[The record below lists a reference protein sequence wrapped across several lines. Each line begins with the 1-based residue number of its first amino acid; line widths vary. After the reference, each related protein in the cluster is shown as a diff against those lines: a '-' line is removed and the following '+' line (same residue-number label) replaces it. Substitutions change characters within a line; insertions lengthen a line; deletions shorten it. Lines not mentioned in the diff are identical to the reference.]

1 MLEILF
7 LKQGIIVVRG
17 IVMDNTEFIM
27 QKRRGI
33 IVWVYSLKQLKTLK
47 RYGLVHFV
55 SRKMKYVVLYV
66 NEETVEE
73 VEEKLQTLHFVRQVE
88 RSYRPDIEMNFADR
102 IGTKAAYQ
110 VKDDDELDV
119 VAGEFGG
126 RKLKTLTGNN
136 TRPTTDKVKGAM
148 FNMIGPYFDGGAAL
162 DLFSGSGSL
171 GIEAVSRGME
181 QAVLVEKNY
190 RAMEIIRENVS
201 MTKRDASFQLMKMP
215 ANQAI
220 KQLADG
226 DLRFDLVLLDPPY
239 AKQEIVKQ
247 IEMLLDNEL
256 LTNQAIVVCETDKD
270 VILPQKI
277 GQLKERKRHDYGI
290 TAVTIY
296 DWED

>member
-110 VKDDDELDV
+110 VKDDDQLDV
-119 VAGEFGG
+119 VEA
-126 RKLKTLTGNN
+126 N
-136 TRPTTDKVKGAM
+136 TK
-148 FNMIGPYFDGGAAL
+148 
-162 DLFSGSGSL
+162 
-171 GIEAVSRGME
+171 
-181 QAVLVEKNY
+181 
-190 RAMEIIRENVS
+190 IR
-201 MTKRDASFQLMKMP
+201 
-215 ANQAI
+215 
-220 KQLADG
+220 LA
-226 DLRFDLVLLDPPY
+226 
-239 AKQEIVKQ
+239 
-247 IEMLLDNEL
+247 
-256 LTNQAIVVCETDKD
+256 ET
-270 VILPQKI
+270 V
-277 GQLKERKRHDYGI
+277 
-290 TAVTIY
+290 
-296 DWED
+296 

>member
-55 SRKMKYVVLYV
+55 SRKMKYLVLYV

-119 VAGEFGG
+119 VEA
-126 RKLKTLTGNN
+126 N
-136 TRPTTDKVKGAM
+136 TK
-148 FNMIGPYFDGGAAL
+148 
-162 DLFSGSGSL
+162 
-171 GIEAVSRGME
+171 
-181 QAVLVEKNY
+181 
-190 RAMEIIRENVS
+190 IR
-201 MTKRDASFQLMKMP
+201 
-215 ANQAI
+215 
-220 KQLADG
+220 LA
-226 DLRFDLVLLDPPY
+226 
-239 AKQEIVKQ
+239 
-247 IEMLLDNEL
+247 
-256 LTNQAIVVCETDKD
+256 ET
-270 VILPQKI
+270 V
-277 GQLKERKRHDYGI
+277 
-290 TAVTIY
+290 
-296 DWED
+296 

>member
-102 IGTKAAYQ
+102 IGTNAAYQ

-119 VAGEFGG
+119 VEA
-126 RKLKTLTGNN
+126 N
-136 TRPTTDKVKGAM
+136 TK
-148 FNMIGPYFDGGAAL
+148 
-162 DLFSGSGSL
+162 
-171 GIEAVSRGME
+171 
-181 QAVLVEKNY
+181 
-190 RAMEIIRENVS
+190 IR
-201 MTKRDASFQLMKMP
+201 
-215 ANQAI
+215 
-220 KQLADG
+220 LA
-226 DLRFDLVLLDPPY
+226 
-239 AKQEIVKQ
+239 
-247 IEMLLDNEL
+247 
-256 LTNQAIVVCETDKD
+256 ET
-270 VILPQKI
+270 V
-277 GQLKERKRHDYGI
+277 
-290 TAVTIY
+290 
-296 DWED
+296 

>member
-7 LKQGIIVVRG
+7 LKQGIIDVRG

-119 VAGEFGG
+119 VEA
-126 RKLKTLTGNN
+126 N
-136 TRPTTDKVKGAM
+136 TK
-148 FNMIGPYFDGGAAL
+148 
-162 DLFSGSGSL
+162 
-171 GIEAVSRGME
+171 
-181 QAVLVEKNY
+181 
-190 RAMEIIRENVS
+190 IR
-201 MTKRDASFQLMKMP
+201 
-215 ANQAI
+215 
-220 KQLADG
+220 LA
-226 DLRFDLVLLDPPY
+226 
-239 AKQEIVKQ
+239 
-247 IEMLLDNEL
+247 
-256 LTNQAIVVCETDKD
+256 ET
-270 VILPQKI
+270 V
-277 GQLKERKRHDYGI
+277 
-290 TAVTIY
+290 
-296 DWED
+296 

>member
-119 VAGEFGG
+119 VEA
-126 RKLKTLTGNN
+126 N
-136 TRPTTDKVKGAM
+136 TK
-148 FNMIGPYFDGGAAL
+148 
-162 DLFSGSGSL
+162 
-171 GIEAVSRGME
+171 
-181 QAVLVEKNY
+181 
-190 RAMEIIRENVS
+190 IR
-201 MTKRDASFQLMKMP
+201 
-215 ANQAI
+215 
-220 KQLADG
+220 LAEP
-226 DLRFDLVLLDPPY
+226 V
-239 AKQEIVKQ
+239 
-247 IEMLLDNEL
+247 
-256 LTNQAIVVCETDKD
+256 
-270 VILPQKI
+270 
-277 GQLKERKRHDYGI
+277 
-290 TAVTIY
+290 
-296 DWED
+296 

>member
-55 SRKMKYVVLYV
+55 PRKMKYVVLSV

-119 VAGEFGG
+119 VEA
-126 RKLKTLTGNN
+126 N
-136 TRPTTDKVKGAM
+136 T
-148 FNMIGPYFDGGAAL
+148 
-162 DLFSGSGSL
+162 
-171 GIEAVSRGME
+171 
-181 QAVLVEKNY
+181 
-190 RAMEIIRENVS
+190 
-201 MTKRDASFQLMKMP
+201 
-215 ANQAI
+215 
-220 KQLADG
+220 
-226 DLRFDLVLLDPPY
+226 
-239 AKQEIVKQ
+239 
-247 IEMLLDNEL
+247 
-256 LTNQAIVVCETDKD
+256 
-270 VILPQKI
+270 
-277 GQLKERKRHDYGI
+277 
-290 TAVTIY
+290 
-296 DWED
+296 

>member
-110 VKDDDELDV
+110 VKDDDDELDV
-119 VAGEFGG
+119 VEA
-126 RKLKTLTGNN
+126 N
-136 TRPTTDKVKGAM
+136 TK
-148 FNMIGPYFDGGAAL
+148 
-162 DLFSGSGSL
+162 
-171 GIEAVSRGME
+171 
-181 QAVLVEKNY
+181 
-190 RAMEIIRENVS
+190 IR
-201 MTKRDASFQLMKMP
+201 
-215 ANQAI
+215 
-220 KQLADG
+220 LA
-226 DLRFDLVLLDPPY
+226 
-239 AKQEIVKQ
+239 
-247 IEMLLDNEL
+247 
-256 LTNQAIVVCETDKD
+256 ET
-270 VILPQKI
+270 V
-277 GQLKERKRHDYGI
+277 
-290 TAVTIY
+290 
-296 DWED
+296 

>member
-55 SRKMKYVVLYV
+55 SRKMKYGVLYV

-119 VAGEFGG
+119 VEA
-126 RKLKTLTGNN
+126 N
-136 TRPTTDKVKGAM
+136 TK
-148 FNMIGPYFDGGAAL
+148 
-162 DLFSGSGSL
+162 
-171 GIEAVSRGME
+171 
-181 QAVLVEKNY
+181 
-190 RAMEIIRENVS
+190 IR
-201 MTKRDASFQLMKMP
+201 
-215 ANQAI
+215 
-220 KQLADG
+220 LA
-226 DLRFDLVLLDPPY
+226 
-239 AKQEIVKQ
+239 
-247 IEMLLDNEL
+247 
-256 LTNQAIVVCETDKD
+256 ET
-270 VILPQKI
+270 V
-277 GQLKERKRHDYGI
+277 
-290 TAVTIY
+290 
-296 DWED
+296 

>member
-102 IGTKAAYQ
+102 IGMKAAYQ

-119 VAGEFGG
+119 VEA
-126 RKLKTLTGNN
+126 N
-136 TRPTTDKVKGAM
+136 TK
-148 FNMIGPYFDGGAAL
+148 
-162 DLFSGSGSL
+162 
-171 GIEAVSRGME
+171 
-181 QAVLVEKNY
+181 
-190 RAMEIIRENVS
+190 IR
-201 MTKRDASFQLMKMP
+201 
-215 ANQAI
+215 
-220 KQLADG
+220 LA
-226 DLRFDLVLLDPPY
+226 
-239 AKQEIVKQ
+239 
-247 IEMLLDNEL
+247 
-256 LTNQAIVVCETDKD
+256 ET
-270 VILPQKI
+270 V
-277 GQLKERKRHDYGI
+277 
-290 TAVTIY
+290 
-296 DWED
+296 

>member
-55 SRKMKYVVLYV
+55 SRKMKYVLLYV

-119 VAGEFGG
+119 VEA
-126 RKLKTLTGNN
+126 N
-136 TRPTTDKVKGAM
+136 TK
-148 FNMIGPYFDGGAAL
+148 
-162 DLFSGSGSL
+162 
-171 GIEAVSRGME
+171 
-181 QAVLVEKNY
+181 
-190 RAMEIIRENVS
+190 IR
-201 MTKRDASFQLMKMP
+201 
-215 ANQAI
+215 
-220 KQLADG
+220 LA
-226 DLRFDLVLLDPPY
+226 
-239 AKQEIVKQ
+239 
-247 IEMLLDNEL
+247 
-256 LTNQAIVVCETDKD
+256 ET
-270 VILPQKI
+270 V
-277 GQLKERKRHDYGI
+277 
-290 TAVTIY
+290 
-296 DWED
+296 

>member
-33 IVWVYSLKQLKTLK
+33 IVWLYSLKQLKTLK

-119 VAGEFGG
+119 VEA
-126 RKLKTLTGNN
+126 N
-136 TRPTTDKVKGAM
+136 TK
-148 FNMIGPYFDGGAAL
+148 
-162 DLFSGSGSL
+162 
-171 GIEAVSRGME
+171 
-181 QAVLVEKNY
+181 
-190 RAMEIIRENVS
+190 IR
-201 MTKRDASFQLMKMP
+201 
-215 ANQAI
+215 
-220 KQLADG
+220 LA
-226 DLRFDLVLLDPPY
+226 
-239 AKQEIVKQ
+239 
-247 IEMLLDNEL
+247 
-256 LTNQAIVVCETDKD
+256 ET
-270 VILPQKI
+270 V
-277 GQLKERKRHDYGI
+277 
-290 TAVTIY
+290 
-296 DWED
+296 

>member
-33 IVWVYSLKQLKTLK
+33 IVCVYSLKQLKTLK

-119 VAGEFGG
+119 VEA
-126 RKLKTLTGNN
+126 N
-136 TRPTTDKVKGAM
+136 TK
-148 FNMIGPYFDGGAAL
+148 
-162 DLFSGSGSL
+162 
-171 GIEAVSRGME
+171 
-181 QAVLVEKNY
+181 
-190 RAMEIIRENVS
+190 IR
-201 MTKRDASFQLMKMP
+201 
-215 ANQAI
+215 
-220 KQLADG
+220 LA
-226 DLRFDLVLLDPPY
+226 
-239 AKQEIVKQ
+239 
-247 IEMLLDNEL
+247 
-256 LTNQAIVVCETDKD
+256 ET
-270 VILPQKI
+270 V
-277 GQLKERKRHDYGI
+277 
-290 TAVTIY
+290 
-296 DWED
+296 